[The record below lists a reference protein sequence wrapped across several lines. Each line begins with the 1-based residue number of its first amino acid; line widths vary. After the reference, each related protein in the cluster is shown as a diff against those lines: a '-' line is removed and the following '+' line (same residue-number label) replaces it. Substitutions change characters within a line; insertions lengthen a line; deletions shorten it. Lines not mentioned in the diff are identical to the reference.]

1 MSNRDFGLVALGRPM
16 PRHGDHGRFHRLLHD
31 QTGRDL
37 FAALNRL
44 SRVNVAIVHPPAAAA
59 RHRTA
64 RAARIPTTHEI
75 PANRYARRH

>member
-37 FAALNRL
+37 SAALTRL
-44 SRVNVAIVHPPAAAA
+44 AGVNVAIVHPPPTNP
-59 RHRTA
+59 TA
-64 RAARIPTTHEI
+64 DEF
-75 PANRYARRH
+75 PASRYARRQLVLRS

>member
-44 SRVNVAIVHPPAAAA
+44 SRSTSPSSTHRRRPAVGPPEP
-59 RHRTA
+59 
-64 RAARIPTTHEI
+64 ARIPTTHEI
-75 PANRYARRH
+75 PASRYARRH